1 MSNSSL
7 VCYTKLS
14 PNRSGKRTH
23 SIDRI
28 TPHCVVGQ
36 LSCETIC
43 ACFPEGRG
51 ASCNYGIGSDG
62 RISLCVDEGN
72 RSWCSSSNANDQR
85 AVTIECASDKT
96 EPYAMT
102 DAVYES
108 LVNLCTDICKRNGKK
123 KLLWFADKDKT
134 LAYNPAS
141 DEMVITVHRWFANKS
156 CPGDWLYNRLGD
168 LAARVT
174 ANLGGS
180 QSSNNDVLYRVQ
192 TGAFSVKENADRML
206 KKVKAAGFDTYMIQ
220 VDGMYKIQVGAYSK
234 KENAD
239 AMLAKI
245 KAAGFDAFIST
256 KGGQAVSASTPVKK
270 TIQVGSTVRV
280 NQGAKTY
287 SGGGL
292 ASFVYKRNHK
302 VSQLQ
307 GDRAVIT
314 YEGTVVAAVHVSD
327 LTLV

>member
-14 PNRSGKRTH
+14 PNHSGKRTH
-23 SIDRI
+23 SIDSI

-36 LSCETIC
+36 LSCESIC

-96 EPYAMT
+96 APYAMN

-108 LVNLCTDICKRNGKK
+108 LVNLCTDICKRNGKN
-123 KLLWFADKDKT
+123 KLIWFGDKDKT
-134 LAYNPAS
+134 LAYEPQSN
-141 DEMVITVHRWFANKS
+141 EMVITVHRWFANKS
-156 CPGDWLYNRLGD
+156 CPGDWLYERLGD

-174 ANLGGS
+174 ANLGGG
-180 QSSNNDVLYRVQ
+180 QSSDGVLYRVQ
-192 TGAFSVKENADRML
+192 TGAFSVKDNADRML
-206 KKVKAAGFDTYMIQ
+206 AKVKAAGFDTYMVK
-220 VDGMYKIQVGAYSK
+220 VDGLYKIQVGAYSVK
-234 KENAD
+234 ANAD
-239 AMLAKI
+239 AMLAKV
-245 KAAGFDAFIST
+245 KAAGFDAFIT
-256 KGGQAVSASTPVKK
+256 TQGGEAVSNSTPVKEI
-270 TIQVGSTVRV
+270 TVGSTVKV

-287 SGGGL
+287 DGKTL
-292 ASFVYKRNHK
+292 ASFVYTRNHQVK
-302 VSQLQ
+302 EIS
-307 GDRAVIT
+307 GDRVVIT
-314 YEGTVVAAVHVSD
+314 YQGTVVAAVKKSD